1 MSLDPKR
8 VDAALRA
15 TINDLDYDLHKS
27 IECDEETGEDSYPIL
42 VEGFIND
49 YNETSK

>member
-8 VDAALRA
+8 VDAALRSL
-15 TINDLDYDLHKS
+15 ISDLDYDLHKE
-27 IECDEETGEDSYPIL
+27 IECDEETGDDSYPIL

-49 YNETSK
+49 YNETSN